1 MSETVNVLG
10 VELHNLTR
18 SQLLNRLTD
27 GVFFNPN
34 ADVIMKLR
42 HDPEFH
48 HIFHQAEYRI
58 CDSRIVQ
65 MAASFLGTPIVEK
78 ISGSDF
84 FGEFCTYHRE
94 NPDIRV
100 FLLGA
105 MPGVAA
111 TAQQRINE
119 RCRRDIIVGAH
130 SPSYGFEKND
140 AECTELVER
149 VNSSG
154 ATVLAVGVGAPKQ
167 EKWIMRHKNRMP
179 GVRIFMAIGAT
190 IDFEAGNVPRAPK
203 WMSRVG
209 LEWLYR
215 LLREP
220 KRLWRRYLV
229 ENPPFLWLVL
239 KQRMGRLDVRPG
251 IQG

>member
-1 MSETVNVLG
+1 MTETVNVLG
-10 VELHNLTR
+10 VELQNLSR
-18 SQLLNRLTD
+18 AQLLERMTN

-42 HDPEFH
+42 ADPEFH
-48 HIFHQAEYRI
+48 RVFHQAEYRI

-84 FGEFCTYHRE
+84 FGEFCAYHRE
-94 NPDIRV
+94 NPDIRI

-105 MPGVAA
+105 APGVAK
-111 TAQQRINE
+111 TAQQRING
-119 RCRRDIIVGAH
+119 RCRRDVVVGAH
-130 SPSYGFEKND
+130 SPSFGFENNED
-140 AECTELVER
+140 ECTALVEMI
-149 VNSSG
+149 NASG

-167 EKWIMRHKNRMP
+167 EKWIMRHKQRMP
-179 GVRIFMAIGAT
+179 GVRIYMAIGAT

-220 KRLWRRYLV
+220 RRLWRRYLI

-239 KQRMGRLDVRPG
+239 KQRLGLDIRHPG
-251 IQG
+251 AH